1 MMAASPDA
9 PLTAELTPTR
19 RASRATAPEA
29 TALLRAL
36 GRPVVSRDRRSSAV
50 TCQIRWKPGE
60 SSGLSGRAQ
69 GRRVMVASTASSAE
83 PSSSRPPWRA
93 RRTVSQQPP
102 SAPAASTEERVLCP
116 YVRWD
121 ERVIRT
127 VSVAATFGQP
137 LDVTLDA
144 LRVKPFFPLDAE
156 AEEAM
161 RQFVQT
167 L

>member
-1 MMAASPDA
+1 
-9 PLTAELTPTR
+9 
-19 RASRATAPEA
+19 
-29 TALLRAL
+29 
-36 GRPVVSRDRRSSAV
+36 
-50 TCQIRWKPGE
+50 
-60 SSGLSGRAQ
+60 
-69 GRRVMVASTASSAE
+69 
-83 PSSSRPPWRA
+83 
-93 RRTVSQQPP
+93 
-102 SAPAASTEERVLCP
+102 
-116 YVRWD
+116 
-121 ERVIRT
+121 VIRT